1 MNKKI
6 IKRDGR
12 IEDFKDSKILNAISK
27 TFKSLNLSLSEDDGT
42 KILNLI
48 HASIDLKEEVTVEDV
63 QDEVEKALMALD
75 FYDIAKSYILYR
87 NSRTQIREYRDYIVS
102 QFNSYDLRLL
112 FKNIE
117 KDFPGNEYS
126 LLHLVNKYKSLLVA
140 EDNEIT
146 KMDTL
151 IKSALEL
158 TSIEAPKWDYIAG
171 RIELFKLYIDIKTK
185 SKEYNITSFFSKI
198 KYLVDN
204 DYYGSYLLTKY
215 SEDEINKIE
224 KMILKSRDRLISYSS
239 LDILKSQCLIKTKD
253 DSFIESPQEMFM
265 TIAMH
270 LAMNEQDK
278 LIYVKKFYDILSKFE
293 FVFSLPILKNAR
305 RPSSQL
311 SNCFIDIIDDS
322 VNGIF
327 NSISNLASTYK
338 TCSGI
343 GLYLGKLRASSY
355 LDNNYESNNGII
367 KWLKVINEVVEAI
380 NKKNYVNGVVTCYLD
395 VWHKNLLEFL
405 ELKNNKGNYEYSI
418 LPAIC
423 YPDYFWKLARDNI
436 NAMWFLMDPH
446 EIYEVKNYHLED
458 YYGIEWENRYLD
470 CVHDDRINKK
480 EVPIKEIIRL
490 IVKSAFETGTPF
502 CFNRDIANKENP
514 NKHKGMIYASNL
526 CLEIMQ
532 NNSSSELLDV
542 SKEVTSNNDEV
553 IVKRYKENDYPT
565 SLIGSICL
573 ANLDYESDSKLEEVI
588 RLGVRALDN
597 AIDLTTSIN
606 LNSLET
612 LKKYRSLGIGISG
625 YHDIVA
631 SKLISFDSEE
641 HLIFANNLF
650 SRISYYV
657 LKASNELAIERG
669 AYPYFNGSE
678 YENGNYFERHGNLSI
693 KRAKLKSNIQN
704 YGLRN
709 GYLLALG
716 SSRYASLISST
727 SQGVGPISSKFYYE
741 TNSKI
746 MMPRVIKGINE
757 ETINY
762 YKDAYEINSEYLIKV
777 NQVINRFIDQGITL
791 NLYINN
797 SYSMRQILD
806 LYIKAYEANLKS
818 VYFVRMKSL
827 NYD

>member
-75 FYDIAKSYILYR
+75 FFDIAKSYILYR

-102 QFNSYDLRLL
+102 QFHNYDLRLL

-151 IKSALEL
+151 VKSALEL

-171 RIELFKLYIDIKTK
+171 RIDLFKLYIDIKTK

-215 SEDEINKIE
+215 NEDEINKIE
-224 KMILKSRDRLISYSS
+224 KMILKSRDRLITYSS
-239 LDILKSQCLIKTKD
+239 LDILKSQCLIKTTDNK
-253 DSFIESPQEMFM
+253 FLESPQEMFM

-278 LIYVKKFYDILSKFE
+278 LIYVKKFYDVLSKFE
-293 FVFSLPILKNAR
+293 FVFSLPILKYSR
-305 RPSSQL
+305 KPTSQL

-322 VNGIF
+322 IQGIF
-327 NSISNLASTYK
+327 KSISNLASTYE
-338 TCSGI
+338 TCNGMGI
-343 GLYLGKLRASSY
+343 YLGKLRSSSY
-355 LDNNYESNNGII
+355 AENDETNSGVI

-380 NKKNYVNGVVTCYLD
+380 NKKSFVNGVVTCYLD
-395 VWHKNLLEFL
+395 VWHKNLLDFL
-405 ELKNNKGNYEYSI
+405 ELKNNKENYKYSI
-418 LPAIC
+418 LPALC

-436 NAMWFLMDPH
+436 NASWFLMDPF
-446 EIYEVKNYHLED
+446 EIYTIKNYRLED

-470 CVHDDRINKK
+470 CVYDDRINKK
-480 EVPIKEIIRL
+480 EVAIKEIIRL
-490 IVKSAFETGTPF
+490 IVKSAFENGTPF
-502 CFNRDIANKENP
+502 CFNRDIANKDNP

-532 NNSSSELLDV
+532 NNSSSMLIET
-542 SKEVTSNNDEV
+542 SKEINKDGDEV
-553 IVKRYKENDYPT
+553 IVEKYKTNDFPT

-573 ANLDYESDSKLEEVI
+573 PNFDYESDSKLEEVI

-597 AIDLTTSIN
+597 AIDLTTSSN
-606 LNSLET
+606 LSALET
-612 LKKYRSLGIGISG
+612 LKKYRSLGIGVSG
-625 YHDIVA
+625 YHDVVA
-631 SKLISFDSEE
+631 KKLISYDSEE
-641 HLIFANNLF
+641 HLVFANNLF
-650 SRISYYV
+650 SRISYFT

-669 AYPYFNGSE
+669 SYTYFKGSE
-678 YENGNYFERHGNLSI
+678 YDNGNYFERHGNLSI
-693 KRAKLKSNIQN
+693 KWAKLKSNIQN

-709 GYLLALG
+709 GYILALG
-716 SSRYASLISST
+716 SSRYTSLISST
-727 SQGVGPISSKFYYE
+727 SQGVGPVPSKFYYE
-741 TNSKI
+741 ADSKI
-746 MMPRVIKGINE
+746 LIPRVIKGINN
-757 ETINY
+757 ETISY

-777 NQVINRFIDQGITL
+777 HQVLSRFIDQGITL
-791 NLYINN
+791 NLFINN
-797 SYSMRQILD
+797 SYTMRQILD

-818 VYFVRMKSL
+818 VYFVRLKSF